1 MDIKVIPYLTN
12 NSRRDNDDCSNAS
25 HQDIDES
32 YDPLLNVHS
41 PYRSSSAIARRNTAQ
56 KRSAFVVQERD
67 LALLCD
73 LLTYGAMLGEHI
85 HALYFDGRSRR
96 RMNQRLQQLQYAGLV
111 IRRPLPLGLSAALPL
126 GGSML
131 WVYGLGSVGAP
142 LVAAHLQWDLADVRR
157 LVRLGTPTAAAHTL
171 EIVRLRLQAED
182 AARQYKEHG
191 EAKKHGWKESM
202 PEAERPVPKTEFLK
216 VEFLPERLLR
226 HAYQV
231 RAVGGTWRDE
241 VYKPDALLKLAFAGD
256 PWRHFFAE
264 IDCGNTSAPE
274 WGVKAFIALR
284 YSRAGLFQ
292 KRYGADDF
300 RTLIVTTGRRR
311 LAHLSQLLIRQTGP
325 EDAARFALTTFSAI
339 AEAGLLAPV
348 WQVPGIEGPLSLED
362 WSSALA

>member
-1 MDIKVIPYLTN
+1 MR
-12 NSRRDNDDCSNAS
+12 NSAAVSEIMTSNTPNSLVKTVPRRAALNADKINKKRDAQS
-25 HQDIDES
+25 DA
-32 YDPLLNVHS
+32 S
-41 PYRSSSAIARRNTAQ
+41 PQCRPFASKPALVTRERLMIG
-56 KRSAFVVQERD
+56 ERD

-96 RMNQRLQQLQYAGLV
+96 RMNQRLQQLQRGGLV
-111 IRRPLPLGLSAALPL
+111 TRRPLPLGLSAALPL
-126 GGSML
+126 SGSMP
-131 WVYGLGSVGAP
+131 WVYGLGSAGAP

-182 AARQYKEHG
+182 AARQRNEHG
-191 EAKKHGWKESM
+191 DRESV
-202 PEAERPVPKTEFLK
+202 PKAERPVPKIEFLK

-241 VYKPDALLKLAFAGD
+241 VYKPDALLKITFGGG
-256 PWRHFFAE
+256 PWWHYFAE
-264 IDCGNTSAPE
+264 IDMGHTGAAE
-274 WGVKAFIALR
+274 WSVKAAISLR
-284 YSRAGLFQ
+284 YSQAGLFR

-300 RTLIVTTGRRR
+300 RTLIVTTGKRR

-325 EDAARFALTTFSAI
+325 EGAARFALTTFSAI
-339 AEAGLLAPV
+339 AEAGLLAPI
-348 WQVPGIEGPLSLED
+348 WQVPGTESPFSLED
-362 WSSALA
+362 WSSAVA